1 MTTKRNKNSSQNS
14 HKIPAPLASLPAAL
28 LPWYD
33 REKRSL
39 PWRDIVTPYRTWV
52 SEIMLQQT
60 RVQAVLP
67 YFERFMAAAPDVPA
81 LAELAED
88 RLLSLWQGLGYYSRA
103 RSLQR
108 SARVMVE
115 QYGGCLP
122 DTYTDL
128 IQLPGIGDYTAGA
141 ILSIAFGQAIP
152 AVDGNVL
159 RIAARLT
166 ACGDNVLDTRTRQHV
181 RDALAAVMPADRP
194 GDFNQ
199 AMMDLGAAVCLPKN
213 PNCESCP
220 AASLCAARA
229 AGLQSQLPVRA
240 KNTAKPEKD
249 LTVFLLTTPDGRTA
263 LRRRPETGLLSG
275 LWEYPNTEGA
285 LTETLAA
292 QQLREWGLTPLAWE
306 KRFSDRHI
314 FTHLRWNMTVFR
326 LTVAGDGPPD
336 WVWASEDR
344 DLYPMPTAF
353 KKLENK

>member
-1 MTTKRNKNSSQNS
+1 MANKSNKNSNQSSQ
-14 HKIPAPLASLPAAL
+14 KIPVPLASLPAVL

-108 SARVMVE
+108 SARVMVD

-122 DTYTDL
+122 DTYSDL
-128 IQLPGIGDYTAGA
+128 IHLPGIGDYTAGA
-141 ILSIAFGQAIP
+141 ILSIAFNKAVP

-166 ACGDNVLDTRTRQHV
+166 SCGDNVLDPRTRQHV
-181 RDALAAVMPADRP
+181 RDALAAVMPTDRP

-220 AASLCAARA
+220 AASLCAAKA
-229 AGLQSQLPVRA
+229 AGLQSRLPVRE

-263 LRRRPETGLLSG
+263 QIGRASC
-275 LWEYPNTEGA
+275 
-285 LTETLAA
+285 
-292 QQLREWGLTPLAWE
+292 RE
-306 KRFSDRHI
+306 R
-314 FTHLRWNMTVFR
+314 V
-326 LTVAGDGPPD
+326 
-336 WVWASEDR
+336 
-344 DLYPMPTAF
+344 
-353 KKLENK
+353 

>member
-108 SARVMVE
+108 SARVMVD

-181 RDALAAVMPADRP
+181 RDALAAVLPADRP

-199 AMMDLGAAVCLPKN
+199 SMMALGAAVCLPKN

-292 QQLREWGLTPLAWE
+292 QQLGEGGLTPFAGE
-306 KRFSDRHI
+306 RCFADRHV
-314 FTHLRWNMTVFR
+314 FTPFCGKMMVFR
-326 LTVAGDGPPD
+326 LTFAGNGPPD

>member
-1 MTTKRNKNSSQNS
+1 MANKSNKNSNQSSQ
-14 HKIPAPLASLPAAL
+14 KIPVPLASLPAVL

-108 SARVMVE
+108 SARVMVD
-115 QYGGCLP
+115 QYAGCLP
-122 DTYTDL
+122 DTYSDL

-141 ILSIAFGQAIP
+141 ILSIAFNKAVP

-166 ACGDNVLDTRTRQHV
+166 SCGDNVLDPRTRQHV
-181 RDALAAVMPADRP
+181 RDALAAVMPTDRP

-220 AASLCAARA
+220 AASLCAAKA
-229 AGLQSQLPVRA
+229 AGLQSRLPVRE

-275 LWEYPNTEGA
+275 LWEFPNTEGM

-292 QQLREWGLTPLAWE
+292 
-306 KRFSDRHI
+306 DRKS
-314 FTHLRWNMTVFR
+314 V
-326 LTVAGDGPPD
+326 V
-336 WVWASEDR
+336 
-344 DLYPMPTAF
+344 
-353 KKLENK
+353 

>member
-1 MTTKRNKNSSQNS
+1 M
-14 HKIPAPLASLPAAL
+14 
-28 LPWYD
+28 
-33 REKRSL
+33 
-39 PWRDIVTPYRTWV
+39 
-52 SEIMLQQT
+52 
-60 RVQAVLP
+60 
-67 YFERFMAAAPDVPA
+67 
-81 LAELAED
+81 
-88 RLLSLWQGLGYYSRA
+88 LSLWQGLGYYSRA

-108 SARVMVE
+108 SARVMVD

-122 DTYTDL
+122 DTYSDL

-141 ILSIAFGQAIP
+141 ILSIAFNKAVP

-166 ACGDNVLDTRTRQHV
+166 ACGDNVLDLRTRQHV
-181 RDALAAVMPADRP
+181 RDALAAVMPTDRP

-199 AMMDLGAAVCLPKN
+199 AMMDLGTAVCLPKN

-220 AASLCAARA
+220 AASLCAAKA
-229 AGLQSQLPVRA
+229 AGLQSRLPVRE

-275 LWEYPNTEGA
+275 LWEFPNTAGE

-292 QQLREWGLTPLAWE
+292 QQLRDWGLTPLAWE

-326 LTVAGDGPPD
+326 LIVAGDGPPD
-336 WVWASEDR
+336 WVWASDDR

>member
-1 MTTKRNKNSSQNS
+1 MANKSNKNSNQSSQ
-14 HKIPAPLASLPAAL
+14 KIPVSLASLPAVL

-108 SARVMVE
+108 SARVMVD

-122 DTYTDL
+122 DTYSDL

-141 ILSIAFGQAIP
+141 ILSIAFNKAVP

-166 ACGDNVLDTRTRQHV
+166 ACGDNVLDPRTRQHV
-181 RDALAAVMPADRP
+181 RDALAA
-194 GDFNQ
+194 
-199 AMMDLGAAVCLPKN
+199 LGATADDAVMIGDRFNDVEGAHAMGVPCIGIY
-213 PNCESCP
+213 SG
-220 AASLCAARA
+220 AAAPGEHEA
-229 AGLQSQLPVRA
+229 AGADAVVHSVAELA
-240 KNTAKPEKD
+240 KLFA
-249 LTVFLLTTPDGRTA
+249 
-263 LRRRPETGLLSG
+263 
-275 LWEYPNTEGA
+275 
-285 LTETLAA
+285 
-292 QQLREWGLTPLAWE
+292 
-306 KRFSDRHI
+306 I
-314 FTHLRWNMTVFR
+314 
-326 LTVAGDGPPD
+326 
-336 WVWASEDR
+336 
-344 DLYPMPTAF
+344 
-353 KKLENK
+353 

>member
-1 MTTKRNKNSSQNS
+1 MTTKRNKNSSQSS

-108 SARVMVE
+108 SARVMVD